1 MKGGILVQYIK
12 RYPLRFIFLLL
23 TIAVMVIIFL
33 FSSENSDDSSD
44 TSGNFTRIV
53 INLFVGDYDE
63 LSPER
68 QQEIWS
74 EADHIIRKTA
84 HFTIYMSLGFCAS
97 CAVGKRRAVSKKT
110 AAVIGF
116 CFFYACTD
124 EIHQHFTPGRACRF
138 TDVLIDTTGAF
149 TGTIFSFIAMAAVG
163 VLVTKLRQRKLKS

>member
-1 MKGGILVQYIK
+1 VQYIK

-23 TIAVMVIIFL
+23 TIAVMVIIFM

-53 INLFVGDYDE
+53 ISLFVGDYDE

-74 EADHIIRKTA
+74 KADHIIRKTA

-97 CAVGKRRAVSKKT
+97 CAVGKRRFISQKT

-138 TDVLIDTTGAF
+138 TDVLIDTAGAF
-149 TGTIFSFIAMAAVG
+149 TGIICSFIAMAIIGFMLSKAG
-163 VLVTKLRQRKLKS
+163 KKKSKT